1 MANIE
6 TLNDETLG
14 AVSGG
19 TSVGIVDDTPAWKRP
34 HWQPDEYPMGSTFEA
49 YGYLWYRIQ
58 PGDILG
64 RIAQTYGTTSAQLQA
79 LNAATIKDINK
90 ILYGDAIIIR
100 KL

>member
-19 TSVGIVDDTPAWKRP
+19 TSVGIVDDTPVWKRP

>member
-1 MANIE
+1 MAKFE
-6 TLNDETLG
+6 ALNDETLG
-14 AVSGG
+14 AVNGG

>member
-19 TSVGIVDDTPAWKRP
+19 TSVRTADDAPAWKRP

>member
-1 MANIE
+1 MAKFE
-6 TLNDETLG
+6 ALNDETLG

-19 TSVGIVDDTPAWKRP
+19 TSVGIADDTPAWKRP
-34 HWQPDEYPMGSTFEA
+34 HWQPDEYPLGSTFEA

>member
-6 TLNDETLG
+6 TLNDATLG

-19 TSVGIVDDTPAWKRP
+19 TSVRTADDAPAWKRP

>member
-1 MANIE
+1 MAKFE
-6 TLNDETLG
+6 ALNDEALE

-19 TSVGIVDDTPAWKRP
+19 VAARVTDDIPRWQRP

-79 LNAATIKDINK
+79 LNSATIKDVNK

>member
-1 MANIE
+1 MAKFE

-19 TSVGIVDDTPAWKRP
+19 TFVGIADDTPVWKRP

-64 RIAQTYGTTSAQLQA
+64 RIAQTYGAYSPRISQHAYDCIHRRAVAGRCRESLF
-79 LNAATIKDINK
+79 
-90 ILYGDAIIIR
+90 
-100 KL
+100 

>member
-1 MANIE
+1 MAKFE

-19 TSVGIVDDTPAWKRP
+19 TSVGIVDDTPAWNRP

-64 RIAQTYGTTSAQLQA
+64 RIAQTYGTTSAQPQA
-79 LNAATIKDINK
+79 LNAATIKDINQ

>member
-1 MANIE
+1 MEKFEALSDE
-6 TLNDETLG
+6 ALEAAVGGVAVRVNDD
-14 AVSGG
+14 
-19 TSVGIVDDTPAWKRP
+19 IPRWQCP
-34 HWQPDEYPMGSTFEA
+34 HWQPEEYPMGTTFEA
-49 YGYLWYRIQ
+49 YGYLWYRIK

-79 LNAATIKDINK
+79 LNPATIKDVNK